1 MASNIDPTVPA
12 DNVKP
17 RKADFRDNFAAAKSE
32 IEELQDETSIA
43 RKMALDT
50 RLFKEI

>member
-1 MASNIDPTVPA
+1 MASNVDPTIPA

-17 RKADFRDNFAAAKSE
+17 RKADFRDNFLAIKTE
-32 IEELQDETSIA
+32 IEALQTQTSLS
-43 RKMALDT
+43 RKMMLDT